1 MKKKLILFAFVV
13 STANVLYA
21 QDVGD
26 TSYVLD
32 ELEDSTNVTTVKDI
46 IKKKRKVFSTVSNS
60 DHFQKVW
67 SRKTFFNISYLNE
80 TLTPV
85 ETDNGTTTPGVPITD
100 LKNAEGYLNGGKA
113 LEYKSDWGI
122 SLQNGKNFYLHKK
135 PIANIVSISLDYSWI
150 EFSAAHFKAE
160 ESINSLKVIDNTPY
174 NKNTYGRQFYT
185 PFNAEKY
192 EINYG
197 MTLGP
202 SLTIAP
208 FTPISSA
215 SGLHFFKF
223 NAYFHV
229 GYNASLLL
237 FNNDDSE
244 NNKDNTNNDGVS
256 MDFGHGLC
264 TSFGVNLSW
273 KAIGVGFEKRKTS
286 YEYKSIK
293 TNTYGDD
300 KYKFDSNSTRFYVQ
314 FRF

>member
-1 MKKKLILFAFVV
+1 MKKKIILFTFVV

-21 QDVGD
+21 QDAGG
-26 TSYVLD
+26 TTYVLD
-32 ELEDSTNVTTVKDI
+32 ELEDTTNVTTVKDI

-60 DHFQKVW
+60 DHLKNVW
-67 SRKTFFNISYLNE
+67 SRKSFFNISYLNE

-85 ETDNGTTTPGVPITD
+85 ETDNGTTTPGVPITNPETAD
-100 LKNAEGYLNGGKA
+100 GYLNKGMA
-113 LEYKSDWGI
+113 VEYKSDWGI
-122 SLQNGKNFYLHKK
+122 SLQDGTNYRLHKK
-135 PIANIVSISLDYSWI
+135 PIANLLTIHLDYSWF
-150 EFSAAHFKAE
+150 ELSAAHFKAE
-160 ESINSLKVIDNTPY
+160 ESLNNLKVVDNTY
-174 NKNTYGRQFYT
+174 YEKSTERQFFT

-192 EINYG
+192 EFNYG

-223 NAYFHV
+223 NAYFHI
-229 GYNASLLL
+229 GYNVSLLL
-237 FNNDDSE
+237 LNNNDSE
-244 NNKDNTNNDGVS
+244 NQNRNNNNDGVS

-273 KAIGVGFEKRKTS
+273 KAIGVGFEKRQTS
-286 YEYKSIK
+286 YQYKSIK
-293 TNTYGDD
+293 TDTYGDD